1 MYVSKYKPHMNF
13 TFCLH
18 LNTFSVMWLY
28 ALSPTF
34 MCAKQRNHKKNAVE
48 EKSEWKWI
56 ESIDTYSKTIHI
68 IHRKVPSGSTKMG
81 TDAKKMYIQR
91 K

>member
-1 MYVSKYKPHMNF
+1 MHF

-18 LNTFSVMWLY
+18 QNTFSVMWLY

-34 MCAKQRNHKKNAVE
+34 MCANQRNHKKNAVE

-56 ESIDTYSKTIHI
+56 ESIKIAPAVCSA
-68 IHRKVPSGSTKMG
+68 PSL
-81 TDAKKMYIQR
+81 
-91 K
+91 